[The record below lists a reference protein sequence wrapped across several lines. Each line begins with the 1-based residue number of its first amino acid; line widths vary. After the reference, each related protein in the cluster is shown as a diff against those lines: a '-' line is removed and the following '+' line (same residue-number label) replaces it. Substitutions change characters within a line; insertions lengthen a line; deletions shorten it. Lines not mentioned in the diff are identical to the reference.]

1 MDTVH
6 PRQKNSRF
14 VVHAYSSRRKF
25 RIPIF
30 PFFFKW
36 RSILL
41 PSLCKKT
48 LPASGNPFPPFRQGV
63 KRRIRMGEKGRSGKS
78 PFQRGA
84 SAEESGCSRRAGGT
98 NREGGLWPQGGRVC
112 RPPGSCGRAERHRA
126 VSGAGKGKPADPP
139 LAELFRFRPAG
150 GSAKRPPAFSFP
162 FFPEKY
168 FFPNRAR

>member
-36 RSILL
+36 RSILF

-48 LPASGNPFPPFRQGV
+48 LSASGNPFPPFRQGV

-98 NREGGLWPQGGRVC
+98 DREGGLWPQGGRVC
-112 RPPGSCGRAERHRA
+112 RPPGSCGKAERHRA
-126 VSGAGKGKPADPP
+126 VSAPEKENRRILPWRNSSGSVPP
-139 LAELFRFRPAG
+139 EG
-150 GSAKRPPAFSFP
+150 PPNALPPFLS